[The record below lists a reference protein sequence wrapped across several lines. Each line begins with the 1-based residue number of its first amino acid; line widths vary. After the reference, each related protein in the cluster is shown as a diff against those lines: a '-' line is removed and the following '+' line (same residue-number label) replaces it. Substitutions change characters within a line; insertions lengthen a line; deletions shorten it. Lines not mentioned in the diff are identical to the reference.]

1 MKEWAVWRRLFPLLR
16 LYPWAIPTIVA
27 LGMLASLFEGL
38 GISLFIPVL
47 QSLMQETPQPPQQ
60 SPLLQFLFRL
70 VEGMAVRDSQG
81 ETLHE
86 RLWIL
91 PALILLCILAKNGL
105 SYSNRVLSA
114 WLQAQISHRLRSQ
127 VFQQLMR
134 VGYGYL
140 ETQDSGQLMN
150 TLGGE
155 TWRTG
160 QAVAHLINLI
170 TTLCTTVVYAAL
182 LLLISLPLTLVI
194 GVVMAVISL
203 IIQWVTRHIHQLG
216 QRVVTANANLGLRM
230 YEGLVGMRTI
240 RAFGREDYEQ
250 QQFDHSSRRLRQTML
265 RLDMLSATVSPLYEV
280 LSSLLVLAIL
290 VVAVQHNRAFLPVL
304 LTFLFILYRLQP
316 QMQLIDSYR
325 TALQSLAGS
334 IDDVFRFL
342 ATQDKPFIQSGALP
356 FRGLRQQISLEA
368 VSFYYTGQT
377 HPALSQVSL
386 VIPVGKTT
394 ALVGPSGAGKST
406 LINLI
411 CRFYDPTMGEIRVD
425 GQLLSALNLADWRTH
440 IAIVSQDVHIFNATI
455 AENIAYGRL
464 DATRDE
470 IRVAAQQAH
479 ADAFIR
485 QLPQGYDT
493 PVGDRGMRLSGG
505 QRQRLAL
512 ARAIIRNPDIL
523 ILDEATNALDSI
535 AEHLIQEALD
545 LFSRDR
551 TVIVIAHRLS
561 TIEHADQIVVLEN
574 GRIVEQG
581 TLDSLLHQE
590 GLFSQMYRLQNSPH
604 QSAQQSTQQSTVNP
618 TQALAEG
625 NWGSEIVTPSA

>member
-1 MKEWAVWRRLFPLLR
+1 MKEWGVWRRLFPLLQ

-105 SYSNRVLSA
+105 SYGNRVLSA

-160 QAVAHLINLI
+160 QAVSHLINLI

-182 LLLISLPLTLVI
+182 LLWISLPLTLVI

-377 HPALSQVSL
+377 HPALSQVFL
-386 VIPVGKTT
+386 VIPVGKTI

-455 AENIAYGRL
+455 ADNIAYGRL

-470 IRVAAQQAH
+470 IQVAAQQAH

-604 QSAQQSTQQSTVNP
+604 QLAQQSTQKSTVNP